1 MDFLVSGRR
10 HRSDNNEDEH
20 SDEEGTLEDIQAS
33 ADVVA
38 NNFVLDRLVSH
49 NHHNSSQAYFD
60 AILNIL
66 RVHYIDDSVSE
77 DTRIAAVP
85 STYAHTWNGVLH
97 KWKGMFK
104 GYSEVDVCLECSEF
118 FQDDYAHLE
127 KCPNCPNE
135 ARYEEG
141 KTVNRAMEKEEV
153 QKRGDVTQLSRTQVK
168 VASQLERGLELVMT
182 VPHEV
187 KRLANELD
195 WKKIAHVWDPWRS
208 QFVIRLTD
216 TTP

>member
-1 MDFLVSGRR
+1 MPMFTGVNGADFGVSIR
-10 HRSDNNEDEH
+10 NF
-20 SDEEGTLEDIQAS
+20 
-33 ADVVA
+33 ADDAFCFAV
-38 NNFVLDRLVSH
+38 NVS
-49 NHHNSSQAYFD
+49 AYFD

-141 KTVNRAMEKEEV
+141 KTVNRVHVHGRARSIFLWWSLETLFTIFFLTPELAMLACTWWKE
-153 QKRGDVTQLSRTQVK
+153 
-168 VASQLERGLELVMT
+168 
-182 VPHEV
+182 
-187 KRLANELD
+187 
-195 WKKIAHVWDPWRS
+195 
-208 QFVIRLTD
+208 
-216 TTP
+216 